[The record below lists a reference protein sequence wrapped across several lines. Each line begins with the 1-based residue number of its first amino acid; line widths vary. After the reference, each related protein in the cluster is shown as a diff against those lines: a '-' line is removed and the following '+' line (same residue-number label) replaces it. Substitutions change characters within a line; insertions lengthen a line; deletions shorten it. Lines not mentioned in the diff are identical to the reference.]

1 MKKIGVITISSG
13 DYREMTEAQAK
24 LRIVETIIKNA
35 TEAGETAIE
44 TRKLREVMGIPAAG
58 GKTIEIP
65 EFIFEQKR
73 KAR

>member
-35 TEAGETAIE
+35 TEAGEAAIE
-44 TRKLREVMGIPAAG
+44 TRKLREVMGIPAG
-58 GKTIEIP
+58 GKAIEIP
-65 EFIFEQKR
+65 AFIFEQKR